1 MSANAYYLPV
11 GLPAP
16 APANDGLDKPYWEGT
31 RAHKLMV
38 QRCNQCKQYQW
49 GPEQICNHCH
59 SFDLGWAE
67 VAGTGRI
74 YSYERIWDP
83 VHPAL
88 KERGP
93 YLVVLIE
100 LPQAGNVRM
109 VGNLLGDGRQEVI
122 IGSAV
127 EAVYED
133 HNEDPK
139 NPFTLVQWKL
149 V

>member
-16 APANDGLDKPYWEGT
+16 APANDGLDKPYWEGA
-31 RAHKLMV
+31 RAKKLMV
-38 QRCNQCKQYQW
+38 QCCNQCKQYQW

-67 VAGTGRI
+67 VAGKGRI
-74 YSYERIWDP
+74 YSYERIWHP
-83 VHPAL
+83 VHPVL

-109 VGNLLGDGRQEVI
+109 VGNLLGDGKQEVI
-122 IGSAV
+122 IGSEV

-133 HNEDPK
+133 HNDDPK

>member
-16 APANDGLDKPYWEGT
+16 APANDGLDKPYWEGA

-74 YSYERIWDP
+74 YSYERIWHP
-83 VHPAL
+83 VHPVL

-127 EAVYED
+127 EAVYEE

>member
-74 YSYERIWDP
+74 YSYERIWHP

-93 YLVVLIE
+93 YLVVLVE

-109 VGNLLGDGRQEVI
+109 VGNLLGDAKQEVI